1 MISYVQDWFLNLV
14 VILIIIMLIEL
25 LTPQNTYSKYI
36 RFVTGLLLMI
46 FIITPIFHLLSTD
59 FDQWIDGTL
68 QFTAENVTVES
79 KKSEIETSIQA
90 YTLEQAGELLKNKVE
105 EDVTLHE
112 DISIQAIQFET
123 EDNTIKTILVELEE
137 PIGAEVTTGG
147 RNRSEAELI
156 AALATK
162 WDVPESMI
170 QIMEVGGV
178 E

>member
-1 MISYVQDWFLNLV
+1 MIGYVQDWFLNLV

-46 FIITPIFHLLSTD
+46 FIITPIFHLLSAD
-59 FDQWIDGTL
+59 FNQWVDDTL
-68 QFTAENVTVES
+68 QFTAENVTGES

-105 EDVTLHE
+105 EDVVLHE
-112 DISIQAIQFET
+112 DISIQSIQFET
-123 EDNTIKTILVELEE
+123 EDQTITSILVELDE
-137 PIGAEVTTGG
+137 PISAEVTTG
-147 RNRSEAELI
+147 RRIRSESELI
-156 AALATK
+156 VALARK
-162 WDVPESMI
+162 WEVPESMI